1 MNNKI
6 KDYPEF
12 SEYLK
17 EELKDP
23 EFAVAY
29 LNEAYATKDGVFFLR
44 ALHRVLEAHGSI
56 KNLGKDPK
64 LSSAPDLFE
73 SIGIKLEFKL
83 A

>member
-1 MNNKI
+1 MKDKI
-6 KDYPEF
+6 KGYPEF

-29 LNEAYATKDGVFFLR
+29 LNEAYASKDRVFFAR
-44 ALHRVLEAHGSI
+44 ALHRVLEAHGSL
-56 KNLGKDPK
+56 KNLEKDPK
-64 LSSAPDLFE
+64 VSSIPDLFE
-73 SIGIKLEFKL
+73 TIGIKIEFKL